1 MSDVILRD
9 VPDEELTAFATHAAR
24 HGRSAEEELR
34 HMLHEAAA
42 EELLVAQLEQATRA
56 IDARMKKVE
65 AATATSPA
73 PPRKR
78 YRTVEP
84 TPRRRKK

>member
-1 MSDVILRD
+1 MADFTLRD
-9 VPDEELTAFATHAAR
+9 VPDVELTAFATHAAR

-34 HMLHEAAA
+34 HLLHEAAA

-56 IDARMKKVE
+56 IDARMKNVE
-65 AATATSPA
+65 AVTSTAPA
-73 PPRKR
+73 RKR

-84 TPRRRKK
+84 TPRGRKK

>member
-1 MSDVILRD
+1 MTDVILKD

-24 HGRSAEEELR
+24 HGRSPEEELR

-42 EELLVAQLEQATRA
+42 EELLTARLEQATRA

-65 AATATSPA
+65 AMTSPGT

-78 YRTVEP
+78 YRAVEP
-84 TPRRRKK
+84 TPRSRKK

>member
-1 MSDVILRD
+1 MADVILKD
-9 VPDEELTAFATHAAR
+9 VPDDELTAFETHAAR

-34 HMLHEAAA
+34 HLLHEAAA
-42 EELLVAQLEQATRA
+42 EEVLTARLEQATRA

-65 AATATSPA
+65 AATATSA

-78 YRTVEP
+78 YRAVEP